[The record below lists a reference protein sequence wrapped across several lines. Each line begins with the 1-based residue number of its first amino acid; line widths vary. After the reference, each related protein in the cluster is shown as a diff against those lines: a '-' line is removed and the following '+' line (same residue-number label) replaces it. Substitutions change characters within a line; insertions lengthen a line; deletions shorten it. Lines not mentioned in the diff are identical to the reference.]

1 MKKWYKIAGYAI
13 LLISFLSWGFI
24 LIIPW
29 LNLSK
34 KEIAGIT
41 AALIIVGEI
50 TFYAG
55 ILILGKSILVKIK
68 KILMFWKK
76 QKEV

>member
-1 MKKWYKIAGYAI
+1 
-13 LLISFLSWGFI
+13 
-24 LIIPW
+24 
-29 LNLSK
+29 
-34 KEIAGIT
+34 
-41 AALIIVGEI
+41 LIIVGEI